1 MTNDD
6 KLALLRYLI
15 FLRGK
20 LQHLSIELL
29 IEGVDSTSVDQ
40 AEQQLAQRI
49 DILRGQV
56 MQDWLGDA
64 QQVMGELRDLNDKAQ
79 AKIRDLRSAADK
91 AAKLSEFASVLDQGL
106 QLLAGL
112 VKVAA

>member
-6 KLALLRYLI
+6 KLELLRYLI

-29 IEGVDSTSVDQ
+29 IEGVDTTSVDQ
-40 AEQQLAQRI
+40 AEQKLAQRI
-49 DILRGQV
+49 DTLRSQV
-56 MQDWLGDA
+56 MQNWVGDA
-64 QQVMGELRDLNDKAQ
+64 QQIMTELRDLNDKAQ
-79 AKIRDLRSAADK
+79 AKIRDLRESADK
-91 AAKLSEFASVLDQGL
+91 AAKLSEFVGLLDQGL

-112 VKVAA
+112 VKVVA